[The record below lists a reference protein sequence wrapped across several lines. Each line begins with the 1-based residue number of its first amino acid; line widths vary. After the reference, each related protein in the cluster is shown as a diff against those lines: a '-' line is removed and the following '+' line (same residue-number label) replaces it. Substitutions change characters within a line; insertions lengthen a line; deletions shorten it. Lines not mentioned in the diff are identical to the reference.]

1 MMTPTIHLNGTAA
14 QSLLDG
20 YCDAANAT
28 LAALEAVARTA
39 PNARDYPQGPEVYCV
54 ARAEHDSRLARL
66 RAVLAE
72 LNELAEAVCE

>member
-1 MMTPTIHLNGTAA
+1 VRAVQLAIETIAENC
-14 QSLLDG
+14 
-20 YCDAANAT
+20 Y
-28 LAALEAVARTA
+28 

-72 LNELAEAVCE
+72 LNDLAESVCE